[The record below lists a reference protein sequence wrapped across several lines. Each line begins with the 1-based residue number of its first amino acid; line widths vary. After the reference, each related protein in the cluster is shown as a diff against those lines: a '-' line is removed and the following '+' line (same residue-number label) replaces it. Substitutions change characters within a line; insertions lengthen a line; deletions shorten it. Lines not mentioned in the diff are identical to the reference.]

1 MSKNAKKKIKEQ
13 EFEQITK
20 IPISKVP
27 AGSEKGGRMSDITWR
42 IFRIMAEF
50 IEGFEFLSETEREV
64 TIFGSTR
71 IPKNNQW
78 YKQAEKLGN
87 LLAENKFTVI
97 TGGGPGIMEA
107 ANKGAKE
114 SGGVSM
120 GLNIYLPHEQRINPY
135 VTKGKGFYY
144 FFTRKVMMAA
154 SAQAYVFFPG
164 GFGTLDE
171 FFEIIT
177 LVQTEKIVK
186 IPVICVGKDYWS
198 KLDKFIEEV
207 MLKQYKGIDAKDRNV
222 YNIVDSA
229 EEAYELIKD
238 SEERTFF

>member
-1 MSKNAKKKIKEQ
+1 MKENSTKKIKEQ
-13 EFEQITK
+13 EFEKITK
-20 IPISKVP
+20 IPIR
-27 AGSEKGGRMSDITWR
+27 SEKEGRMSDVTWR

-50 IEGFEFLSETEREV
+50 IEGFEFISETEREV
-64 TIFGSTR
+64 TIFGSARTD
-71 IPKNNQW
+71 KNNKW
-78 YKQAEKLGN
+78 YQEADKLGK
-87 LLAENKFTVI
+87 LLGDNKFTVI

-114 SGGVSM
+114 SGTTSI
-120 GLNIYLPHEQRINPY
+120 GLNIQLPHEQRINSY

-164 GFGTLDE
+164 GFGTMDE
-171 FFEIIT
+171 FFEMIT
-177 LVQTEKIVK
+177 LIQTEKIAK
-186 IPVICVGKDYWS
+186 IPVICVGKDFWS

-207 MLKQYKGIDAKDRNV
+207 SLKDYKAIDDKDRDI
-222 YNIVDSA
+222 YKIVDSA

-238 SEERTFF
+238 SQERTFF

>member
-1 MSKNAKKKIKEQ
+1 MKKNTKKKIKEQ

-20 IPISKVP
+20 IPVGGK
-27 AGSEKGGRMSDITWR
+27 KGVRMSDITWR

-50 IEGFEFLSETEREV
+50 IEGFEFLSETSREV
-64 TIFGSTR
+64 TIFGSARTDK
-71 IPKNNQW
+71 KNKW
-78 YKQAEKLGN
+78 YQEAEMLGKILGQN
-87 LLAENKFTVI
+87 NFTVI

-114 SGGVSM
+114 AGTMSI
-120 GLNIYLPHEQRINPY
+120 GLNIQLPQEQRINPY

-164 GFGTLDE
+164 GYGTLDE

-186 IPVICVGKDYWS
+186 IPVICIGKDYWS
-198 KLDKFIEEV
+198 KLDKFIEQV
-207 MLKQYKGIDAKDRNV
+207 ILNGYKGIDAQDRKI
-222 YNIVDSA
+222 YHIVDSA
-229 EEAYELIKD
+229 KEAYELIKD
-238 SEERTFF
+238 SEERTIF

>member
-1 MSKNAKKKIKEQ
+1 MKKNTKKKIREQ

-20 IPISKVP
+20 IPVK
-27 AGSEKGGRMSDITWR
+27 GKKGGRMSDITWR

-50 IEGFEFLSETEREV
+50 IEGFEFISETSREV
-64 TIFGSTR
+64 TIFGSARTDK
-71 IPKNNQW
+71 KNKW
-78 YKQAEKLGN
+78 YQEAEMLGKILGQN
-87 LLAENKFTVI
+87 NFTVI

-114 SGGVSM
+114 AGTMSI
-120 GLNIYLPHEQRINPY
+120 GLNIQLPQEQRINPY

-186 IPVICVGKDYWS
+186 IPVICIGKDYWS
-198 KLDKFIEEV
+198 KLDKFIGQV
-207 MLKQYKGIDAKDRNV
+207 ILNGYKSIDAQDRKI
-222 YNIVDSA
+222 YHIVDSA

-238 SEERTFF
+238 SEERTIF